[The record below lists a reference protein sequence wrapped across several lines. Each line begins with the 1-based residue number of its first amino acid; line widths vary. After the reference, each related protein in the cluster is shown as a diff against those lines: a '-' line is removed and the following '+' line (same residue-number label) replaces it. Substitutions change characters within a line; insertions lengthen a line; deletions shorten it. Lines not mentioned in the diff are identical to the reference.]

1 VLGPTFELP
10 QQSHQTNPKE
20 AQSPQ
25 KSSPK
30 QHHPSSSLPYKFSQ
44 NCCFEQ
50 KMMKKEEEAGAK
62 REQQLVADL
71 IFSDA
76 PRNKQSSCKKSKKSN
91 SEIS

>member
-1 VLGPTFELP
+1 
-10 QQSHQTNPKE
+10 
-20 AQSPQ
+20 
-25 KSSPK
+25 
-30 QHHPSSSLPYKFSQ
+30 
-44 NCCFEQ
+44 
-50 KMMKKEEEAGAK
+50 MMKKEEEAGAK